1 MLTVYVLCAVQVLA
15 RGVGLREESTSHQV
29 SAPARYPRTVFSP
42 AIFALTILK
51 TDRKTATTTRL
62 PYVSDLTVLFFV
74 RLLENSW
81 ILLLFRRS

>member
-1 MLTVYVLCAVQVLA
+1 MYYVRYNVSVSFSS
-15 RGVGLREESTSHQV
+15 RGGVGGGKHLSSSFCSR
-29 SAPARYPRTVFSP
+29 PLPPTVFSP

-62 PYVSDLTVLFFV
+62 PNVSDLTVLFFV
-74 RLLENSW
+74 RLLENNW

>member
-15 RGVGLREESTSHQV
+15 RGVGLRKESTSHQV

-51 TDRKTATTTRL
+51 TDRKTATTKRL

-74 RLLENSW
+74 RLLENNW

>member
-42 AIFALTILK
+42 PIFALTIL
-51 TDRKTATTTRL
+51 KTATTTRL

-74 RLLENSW
+74 RLLENNW